1 MTSVAYKAQ
10 RNLLDT
16 IVAQAT
22 PPGVGAVAVVR
33 LSGPGALR
41 IAAKLAG
48 RGRSPPGGWRDRR
61 AQLTTLLCPQSGEAL
76 DRSVVTTFLGPGSY
90 TGEDVVEISTH
101 GGYAIPKS
109 VVEACVALGA
119 RRAEAGEFTA
129 RAYLNGKF
137 DLTQAEAVADLV
149 SARSAKG
156 RAVALHQI
164 ERGLGERVATLR
176 EEVVGLG
183 ALLVHHIDFP
193 GEDDAPT
200 PIAEIAARAGEVAD
214 QVERLLA
221 TAPVGE
227 ALREGALTV
236 LAGRPNTGK
245 SSLFNALIGTERAI
259 VTEQPGT
266 TRDALEAL
274 VEIDGL
280 PFRLVDT
287 AGLRSGGAGRVERI
301 GIEVARRYLAGADV
315 VLYCREAGR
324 SATEDEES
332 FLAEVGAPVVRLRT
346 KADLGGGRVVRDDR
360 AIAVSTVS
368 GEGLGA
374 LRERLR
380 VLVFGG
386 VVESRSEVPVVTR
399 ARQAR
404 HLATARAEVGA
415 LGKALRAGVPPEV
428 ASAHLKTAE
437 SALEEILGVVST
449 EDVLD
454 RVFGDFCIGK

>member
-1 MTSVAYKAQ
+1 MV
-10 RNLLDT
+10 
-16 IVAQAT
+16 
-22 PPGVGAVAVVR
+22 
-33 LSGPGALR
+33 
-41 IAAKLAG
+41 
-48 RGRSPPGGWRDRR
+48 
-61 AQLTTLLCPQSGEAL
+61 TLF
-76 DRSVVTTFLGPGSY
+76 RGPGSY

-109 VVEACVALGA
+109 VVDACVALGA

-164 ERGLGERVATLR
+164 ERGLGERIAALR

-200 PIAEIAARAGEVAD
+200 PIAEIAARAREVAD
-214 QVERLLA
+214 QVDRLLA

-245 SSLFNALIGTERAI
+245 SSLFNALIGAERAI
-259 VTEQPGT
+259 VTEEPGT
-266 TRDALEAL
+266 TRDAIEAL

-332 FLAEVGAPVVRLRT
+332 FLAEVGAPVVRLCT
-346 KADLGGGRVVRDDR
+346 KADLGGGRRACDDR

-380 VLVFGG
+380 ELVFGG

-415 LGKALRAGVPPEV
+415 LGEALRSGVPPEV

>member
-1 MTSVAYKAQ
+1 M
-10 RNLLDT
+10 
-16 IVAQAT
+16 
-22 PPGVGAVAVVR
+22 AVVR
-33 LSGPGALR
+33 LSGPGALS
-41 IAAKLAG
+41 IATRLAG
-48 RGRSPPGGWRDRR
+48 RGRSSPGGWRDRR
-61 AQLTTLLCPQSGEAL
+61 AQLATLLCPQSGEAL
-76 DRSVVTTFLGPGSY
+76 DRSVVTLFRGPGSY

-109 VVEACVALGA
+109 VVGACVALGA

-129 RAYLNGKF
+129 RAYLNGKL

-149 SARSAKG
+149 SAPSAKG
-156 RAVALHQI
+156 RKVALHQI
-164 ERGLGERVATLR
+164 ERGLGERIAALR

-245 SSLFNALIGTERAI
+245 SSLFNALLGTERAI
-259 VTEQPGT
+259 VTEEPGT

-287 AGLRSGGAGRVERI
+287 AGLRGGGAGRVERI

-315 VLYCREAGR
+315 VLYCREAGCP
-324 SATEDEES
+324 ATEGEES
-332 FLAEVGAPVVRLRT
+332 FLAEVAAPVVRLCT
-346 KADLGGGRVVRDDR
+346 KADLGGGRRACDGG

-368 GEGLGA
+368 GEGLSA
-374 LRERLR
+374 LREHLR
-380 VLVFGG
+380 ELVFGG
-386 VVESRSEVPVVTR
+386 VVERCDEVPVVTR

-404 HLATARAEVGA
+404 HLATAHAEVGA
-415 LGKALRAGVPPEV
+415 LGEALRAGVPPEV

-437 SALEEILGVVST
+437 SALEEILGVVSN